1 MFDKLRTEC
10 KNNINR
16 MWFLS
21 AWDKEDL
28 TQHMELCILVAS
40 EEMARNVDFR
50 VEHVKLFTVR
60 EVNNLSAR
68 IRKQSSTMYSN
79 TIDDEEQWQSE
90 GNKLTTSDA
99 ISLVSLHQALMQIKN
114 NCRGDTQKME
124 AYGLYLEGYTV
135 REIAEK
141 LSMSKSTANRII
153 TQCSL

>member
-1 MFDKLRTEC
+1 MFDKLRNEC

-40 EEMARNVDFR
+40 EEMTRNVDFR
-50 VEHVKLFTVR
+50 VEHVKLFTMR
-60 EVNNLSAR
+60 EVNNLSSR
-68 IRKQSSTMYSN
+68 IRKQSNTVCSN
-79 TIDDEEQWQSE
+79 TIDDTERWESE
-90 GNKLTTSDA
+90 CFKQTSSDS
-99 ISLVSLHQALMQIKN
+99 ISIVSLHQALMQIKN

-141 LSMSKSTANRII
+141 LSMSKSTASRII